1 MSEIRVRND
10 TGRGLDTVRATLAGA
25 TQPVLLGPLPP
36 GAVSD
41 WQTVHAVPRYPAIEA
56 SGPGTDLVH
65 LPYEDEGQALLAEGR
80 YTYVLR
86 IESDRLVVG
95 LEPED

>member
-10 TGRGLDTVRATLAGA
+10 TGHHLDTVRASLAGA
-25 TQPVLLGPLPP
+25 QPLALGPLPP

-41 WQTVHAVPRYPAIEA
+41 WQTVDVVQRYPAVEA

-65 LPYEDEGQALLAEGR
+65 RPYEDEGQATLAEGR

-95 LEPED
+95 VEPEA